1 MVPRRAGIAQL
12 VERLIRNEEVRGSN
26 PRTGTILFA
35 RSEEKPRPAAAAT
48 ALIRNRR
55 SESLCLKLQFRHRPG
70 SDV

>member
-35 RSEEKPRPAAAAT
+35 RPYENPRPAAAAI
-48 ALIRNRR
+48 ALSRNRR
-55 SESLCLKLQFRHRPG
+55 SENLCLILQSRHRPG

>member
-35 RSEEKPRPAAAAT
+35 ENGNQAIE
-48 ALIRNRR
+48 
-55 SESLCLKLQFRHRPG
+55 
-70 SDV
+70 